1 MSFFG
6 KLFGS
11 SKASAELVE
20 ATKSGLDYMF
30 HTDQEKSEE
39 RMEMDK
45 FAGNMFIEWQK
56 NTQGQNLSRR
66 ILALSIAGT
75 WLMQYWGSALVGMR
89 ASWFDPVDD
98 KAHIEQLERLQASIG
113 QNADA
118 MTGAMMLLLGF
129 YFAAP
134 HLGKIV
140 DGAMQKFGEVKI
152 GKAIS
157 TKNNQ

>member
-1 MSFFG
+1 MTG
-6 KLFGS
+6 VQTCALPIC
-11 SKASAELVE
+11 
-20 ATKSGLDYMF
+20 LDYMF

-39 RMEMDK
+39 RVEMNK

-75 WLMQYWGSALVGMR
+75 WLTQYWGSMLVGMR
-89 ASWFDPVDD
+89 ASWFDPVED
-98 KAHIEQLERLQASIG
+98 KAHIEQLERLQNSIG

-140 DGAMQKFGEVKI
+140 DGAMNKFKTVTI
-152 GKAIS
+152 GRKLS
-157 TKNNQ
+157 NHEL